1 MCVERKEG
9 EPWIFYAARLIEEKA
24 RVALTLAC
32 LLSVVALTYAIVGL
46 YHDQRELTR
55 EIIKSYQIV
64 GAQLQEMNVRIQDL
78 EMEHKRA
85 SIKH

>member
-9 EPWIFYAARLIEEKA
+9 EPWIIYAARLIEEKA
-24 RVALTLAC
+24 RVALTLVC
-32 LLSVVALTYAIVGL
+32 LISVVALTYAIVGL

-55 EIIKSYQIV
+55 EIIKSYQLV
-64 GAQLQEMNVRIQDL
+64 GQQLQEMNLRIQDL

-85 SIKH
+85 GMK

>member
-1 MCVERKEG
+1 MCAPRKEG

-24 RVALTLAC
+24 RVALTLSC

-85 SIKH
+85 DIKH

>member
-1 MCVERKEG
+1 MCAPRKEG

-85 SIKH
+85 GIKK

>member
-1 MCVERKEG
+1 MCAPRKEG

-24 RVALTLAC
+24 RVALTLVC

-64 GAQLQEMNVRIQDL
+64 GAQLREMNVRIQDL

-85 SIKH
+85 GIKH

>member
-85 SIKH
+85 GIKK

>member
-1 MCVERKEG
+1 MCAPRKEG

-24 RVALTLAC
+24 RVALTIAC

-85 SIKH
+85 GIKK

>member
-1 MCVERKEG
+1 MCAPRKEG

-24 RVALTLAC
+24 RVALTIAC

-64 GAQLQEMNVRIQDL
+64 GAQLREMNVRIQDL

-85 SIKH
+85 GIKH